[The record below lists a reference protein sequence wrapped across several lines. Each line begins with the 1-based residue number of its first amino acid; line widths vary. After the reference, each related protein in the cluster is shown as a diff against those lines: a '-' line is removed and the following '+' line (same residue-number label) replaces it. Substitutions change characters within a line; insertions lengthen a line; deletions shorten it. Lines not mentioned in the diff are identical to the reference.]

1 MRGGGVSG
9 EVSLGGVYMPG
20 LLLLAIVALA
30 ATAVLTRLLGLI
42 GAYRLF
48 AYRPLVD
55 VAIYVI
61 TLGALVFFFASD
73 VSLP

>member
-1 MRGGGVSG
+1 MGG

-20 LLLLAIVALA
+20 LLLLAIVALLL
-30 ATAVLTRLLGLI
+30 TAVLTRLLGLI

-61 TLGALVFFFASD
+61 MLGALVLLFASD
-73 VSLP
+73 ASLS